1 MATPPA
7 AQTQPPYTTTVPAD
21 GADPHP
27 EAMIGD
33 IDLRIGDTIA
43 IRAHGRITP
52 AGLAAAGLT
61 AAGMLLA
68 LAGLIRALRRPV

>member
-1 MATPPA
+1 MATPPTA
-7 AQTQPPYTTTVPAD
+7 HTQPPYATTVTAE

-33 IDLRIGDTIA
+33 IDLRIGDSIA

-52 AGLAAAGLT
+52 AGLAAVGLT
-61 AAGMLLA
+61 AAGILLS